1 MSRAFRNLS
10 SEWEKQ
16 VSADGF
22 RSRSRMQDR
31 AQVLSHCILLLAVMA
46 VLTFLQYA
54 FQRMNVKTLLKG
66 FVKSALIEKKKL
78 NKENE

>member
-1 MSRAFRNLS
+1 
-10 SEWEKQ
+10 
-16 VSADGF
+16 
-22 RSRSRMQDR
+22 MQDR

-66 FVKSALIEKKKL
+66 FVKSALIEKKIKQG
-78 NKENE
+78 K